1 MQTVL
6 VCGRMM
12 AAAAAA
18 DTAVIPDP
26 SQQNSPT
33 NKDVHTS
40 QVVLFVSP
48 QPVIGDETREA
59 LCLRVVPV

>member
-1 MQTVL
+1 MFACVMQTVL

-12 AAAAAA
+12 AAAAA

-33 NKDVHTS
+33 NKDVHTP
-40 QVVLFVSP
+40 QVVF
-48 QPVIGDETREA
+48 
-59 LCLRVVPV
+59 LCLRSQL